1 MRLILR
7 IISDTDVPDIES
19 PERNVH
25 IKIKQKKV
33 ERVENKSTFYLVLL
47 LAKKSIEK

>member
-33 ERVENKSTFYLVLL
+33 ERVENKSTFYSNFFKTDTD
-47 LAKKSIEK
+47 KK

>member
-7 IISDTDVPDIES
+7 IISDTDVLGTES

-25 IKIKQKKV
+25 IKIKQEKV
-33 ERVENKSTFYLVLL
+33 ERVENKSRILL
-47 LAKKSIEK
+47 GAAPNIGYKK

>member
-7 IISDTDVPDIES
+7 IISDTDVPDIEN

-25 IKIKQKKV
+25 IKMKQKKV
-33 ERVENKSTFYLVLL
+33 EQAKNKSRILL
-47 LAKKSIEK
+47 GVQLSSLA